1 MTNTQRAKRATIRD
15 VARVAGVHPSTVS
28 RALGSDRQARALVN
42 AETRARILKIAED
55 LNFRPDIAARTLKTG
70 QSHTVGVLLPDLTN
84 PLFPPI
90 VRGLE
95 DRFAEDG
102 FVVLLGNTDDDAS
115 RGELVLEGLLSRG
128 VDALVVAT
136 ARRSGSQFLELSRQG
151 LPIVLINRVFDDQLV
166 PSVATDEVAG
176 IRMAVRHVHSLGH
189 HRIAHLAGP
198 QDLSTGRNRY
208 RGYLAE
214 MDSLGLD
221 VEESMVCI
229 ANLYSPEEGRR
240 CAVELLDA
248 TGARP
253 TAIVAAN
260 DMLAIGCY
268 QALHA
273 LGLRCPEDVA
283 IVGFNDAPFSDL
295 LSPPL
300 TSIRFPHYQVG
311 QQAAQLVLERIAD
324 PTAPIKVIFLPPE
337 LVVRGS
343 TCLRVQG

>member
-1 MTNTQRAKRATIRD
+1 MTDTQRTKRATIRD

-28 RALGSDRQARALVN
+28 RALGRDGQTIALVN
-42 AETRARILKIAED
+42 SDTRARILRIAEE
-55 LNFRPDIAARTLKTG
+55 LNFRPDVAARTLKTG

-102 FVVLLGNTDDDAS
+102 FVVLLGNTDDDAL

-136 ARRSGSQFLELSRQG
+136 ARRSGTQFLELSRQG
-151 LPIVLINRVFDDQLV
+151 MPIVLINRVFDDQLV

-176 IRMAVRHVHSLGH
+176 IRMAVQHVHALGH
-189 HRIAHLAGP
+189 RKILHLAGP
-198 QDLSTGRNRY
+198 QDLSTGKNRY

-214 MDSLGLD
+214 MSSLGMQVD
-221 VEESMVCI
+221 DSMVCF
-229 ANLYSPEEGRR
+229 ANLYSSEEGKR
-240 CAVELLDA
+240 CAEELLGRSHD
-248 TGARP
+248 RP

-268 QALHA
+268 QALDA
-273 LGLRCPEDVA
+273 IGLHCPADVA

-311 QQAAQLVLERIAD
+311 FQAAQLVLERIAN
-324 PTAPIKVIFLPPE
+324 PSAPIKVIFLPPE
-337 LVVRGS
+337 LVIRGS
-343 TCLRVQG
+343 TGLALSS

>member
-1 MTNTQRAKRATIRD
+1 MNSPQRMRRATIRD
-15 VARVAGVHPSTVS
+15 VARAAGVHPSTVS
-28 RALGSDRQARALVN
+28 RALGNGGQANALVN
-42 AETRARILKIAED
+42 AETRARILRIAAE

-102 FVVLLGNTDDDAS
+102 FVVLLGNTDDDAQ

-136 ARRSGSQFLELSRQG
+136 ARRDGTQFLELSRR

-176 IRMAVRHVHSLGH
+176 VRMAVEHVYRLGH
-189 HRIAHLAGP
+189 RRIAHVAGP

-208 RGYLAE
+208 RGYVAE
-214 MDSLGLD
+214 MGRLGLT
-221 VEESMVCI
+221 VEDSMVCR
-229 ANLYSPEEGRR
+229 ASLYSPDEGSR
-240 CAVELLDA
+240 CARELLQ
-248 TGARP
+248 GPHERP

-273 LGLRCPEDVA
+273 LGLNCPEDVA

-311 QQAAQLVLERIAD
+311 LEAAQLVLERIAD
-324 PTAPIKVIFLPPE
+324 PSAPIKVIFLPPE

-343 TCLRVQG
+343 TCTKSTT